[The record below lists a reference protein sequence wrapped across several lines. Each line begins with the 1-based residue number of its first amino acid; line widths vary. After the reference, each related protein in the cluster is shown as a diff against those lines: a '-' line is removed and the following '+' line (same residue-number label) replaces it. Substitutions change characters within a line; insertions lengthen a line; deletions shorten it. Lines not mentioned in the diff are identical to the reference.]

1 MMSAMD
7 EAPFLHNLTPD
18 QQRAVKTEGRDIIV
32 TAGAGTGKTST
43 LVGRYLWLLEH
54 RITPRQIAAI
64 TFTEKAA
71 REMRNRIRRA
81 VAHRARAE
89 EVDAKRAFWEELEVG
104 MDAARIG
111 TIHSLCSEIMRAHPV
126 EARVDPKFE
135 VVEEGASLALRAK
148 AVESAL
154 VWALEDESTAQL
166 YKSFTTEGLRRL
178 IRSLLEHRLDASALF
193 DSEEAAQS
201 DAAIRAALNEF
212 MENEL
217 VLGSIAELEVLQDA
231 DQLVADAGENLAQ
244 RIEMLL
250 EYWEE
255 ARTILGGDDLL
266 GAARALYLLRRKGLK
281 RGAGLKGSS
290 AKELQTGLQA
300 CYDET
305 LNPWLGGA
313 ASSDTQPD
321 KALEE
326 LWVETYHRV
335 KRLFIQACKE
345 YAQALDRQSALDF
358 DDLEFGAMQLL
369 ANQNVAKRW
378 QSEIAAIL
386 VDEFQDTNE
395 RQRTIIDSLCGDEIG
410 KLFIVGD
417 ARQSIYRFRG
427 ADVSVFR
434 RVEREIKSRRGV
446 HVELKKTFRAHKG
459 LLAEIDGLLA
469 PIMGTEDDP
478 DRLYAVPYSNL
489 EAHRSVAKSNL
500 GPPYTEVILGL
511 GQGAG
516 AARYRAAEA
525 LAGRLSVYKAAG
537 WVESWDKVALLF
549 RASTAFSVYEDA
561 LELAGIP
568 FVTVAGSG
576 FYDRPEIRDL
586 LNILRAISEPWNDA
600 ALAGLLRSPAF
611 RISDPG
617 LYALRIPNDEPVP
630 LQDAL
635 AGDLAHLSEDDQA
648 AALHAREFLQ
658 QFRPMVDRMTV
669 AELLKRV
676 VDYLDYRA
684 ILAIS
689 HTRLWRNLDKLLQD
703 AERSGLVNIRAFFE
717 YLRSMRDIGARE
729 GEAPTEALGAVQ
741 LMTIHKA
748 KGLEFSTVVLA
759 DASRGSVLRREPSYL
774 LEETGPAFRIERSM
788 GEPLIYKLAERLDK
802 QQSMAE
808 ETRIL
813 YVAATRARERLI
825 LSGHLS
831 LQRGA
836 YAANGW
842 MKSFL
847 ELLDLNPRELG
858 ANPGQDHTASLPDGS
873 KVLVS
878 VAADENLR
886 AARDTPRDIWPSSK
900 LKTIYTPLAAVDMG
914 RFDDYLELERDWRAT
929 GTRQHAPAVVVG
941 AMVHEIIRRWSFPG
955 SAARLNTLNTLA
967 LEAGLIDADQRRRAV
982 NEAEIL
988 INRLEEHPIVN
999 EIEDAEER
1007 YHELPY
1013 SRPHPSWTVDSGRID
1028 LLYKVKGEWMVID
1041 FKTDELRDEDALH
1054 RAVEEYQPQMNRYR
1068 EAVQQLLHIQP
1079 VTSICFLDAMGVIRL
1094 VPL

>member
-7 EAPFLHNLTPD
+7 ETPFLENLTPD
-18 QQRAVKTEGRDIIV
+18 QQLAVETEGRDIIV

-54 RITPRQIAAI
+54 RIAPHQIAAI

-71 REMRNRIRRA
+71 REMRNRIRKA
-81 VAHRARAE
+81 VAHRARVE
-89 EVDAKRAFWEELEVG
+89 DVDAKREFWEELEVG

-126 EARVDPKFE
+126 EARVDPEFE
-135 VVEEGASLALRAK
+135 VVEEGASLALRAE
-148 AVESAL
+148 AVESSL
-154 VWALEDESTAQL
+154 IWALEDEHTAQL
-166 YKSFTTEGLRRL
+166 FKSFTIDGLRRL
-178 IRSLLEHRLDASALF
+178 IQSLLEHRLDASTLF
-193 DSEEAAQS
+193 ESEDTAQS
-201 DAAIRAALNEF
+201 DTAIRAALNEF
-212 MENEL
+212 MENEPVL
-217 VLGSIAELEVLQDA
+217 VSIMEIKALQDTG
-231 DQLVADAGENLAQ
+231 QLIVDAGENLAQ
-244 RIEMLL
+244 RIETLL

-255 ARTILGGDDLL
+255 ARTNLGGDDLL
-266 GAARALYLLRRKGLK
+266 GAARALFLLRRKGLK

-290 AKELQTGLQA
+290 AKELQTLLQTY
-300 CYDET
+300 YDEI

-313 ASSDTQPD
+313 TSSDALPD

-326 LWVETYHRV
+326 LWEDSYHNV
-335 KRLFIQACKE
+335 KGLFIQACST

-369 ANQNVAKRW
+369 ANQNVAERW

-395 RQRTIIDSLCGDEIG
+395 RQRTIIDSLCGNDIG

-434 RVEREIKSRRGV
+434 RVEREIKARRGV
-446 HVELKKTFRAHKG
+446 HVELKKTFRAHEG
-459 LLAEIDGLLA
+459 LLAEMDGLLA

-478 DRLYAVPYSNL
+478 DRLYVVPYSNL
-489 EAHRSVAKSNL
+489 DAHRSAAKSNL
-500 GPPYTEVILGL
+500 DPPYMEVILGL

-516 AARYRAAEA
+516 AARYHAAESIA
-525 LAGRLSVYKAAG
+525 AKLSFYKAGG
-537 WVESWDKVALLF
+537 WVENWDEVALLF

-568 FVTVAGSG
+568 YVTVAGSG

-611 RISDPG
+611 QVSDPG
-617 LYALRIPNDEPVP
+617 LYALRIPNDEPIP

-635 AGDLAHLSEDDQA
+635 VGDLDHLSEDDQT

-658 QFRPMVDRMTV
+658 QFRPIVDRMTV
-669 AELLKRV
+669 AALLKRV

-689 HTRLWRNLDKLLQD
+689 HTRLWRNLDKLIQD
-703 AERSGLVNIRAFFE
+703 AERSGLVHVRTFFE
-717 YLRSMRDIGARE
+717 YLRLMRDIGARE

-759 DASRGSVLRREPSYL
+759 DASRAPVLRREPSYL
-774 LEETGPAFRIERSM
+774 LGETGPAFLLERSM
-788 GEPLIYKLAERLDK
+788 GEPLIYKLAKRLDR

-831 LQRGA
+831 MQRGA
-836 YAANGW
+836 YTANGW

-847 ELLDLNPRELG
+847 ELLNLKPDELG
-858 ANPGQDHTASLPDGS
+858 ANPGQDHIASLPDGS

-878 VAADENLR
+878 IAADDNLQI
-886 AARDTPRDIWPSSK
+886 AQDKPSEAWPSSTF
-900 LKTIYTPLAAVDMG
+900 KTINTPIGVDELG
-914 RFDDYLELERDWRAT
+914 RFDDFIELERDWRAT
-929 GTRQHAPAVVVG
+929 GSRQHAPAVVVG
-941 AMVHEIIRRWSFPG
+941 AMVHEIIRRWTFPG
-955 SAARLNTLNTLA
+955 TAARLNTLDTLA

-982 NEAEIL
+982 TESEKLL
-988 INRLEEHPIVN
+988 IRLEEHPILN

-1028 LLYKVKGEWMVID
+1028 ILYKVNGKWKIVD
-1041 FKTDELRDEDALH
+1041 FKTDELRDEE
-1054 RAVEEYQPQMNRYR
+1054 AVLKAAEEYGPQMNRYR
-1068 EAVQQLLHIQP
+1068 ETAQQLLHVQA
-1079 VTSICFLDAMGVIRL
+1079 VTSICFLDAMGAIRL

>member
-1 MMSAMD
+1 MSVID
-7 EAPFLHNLTPD
+7 ETPFYNHLTPD
-18 QQRAVKTEGRDIIV
+18 QRLAVETEGQDIIV

-54 RITPRQIAAI
+54 RITPHQIAAI

-71 REMRNRIRRA
+71 REMRNRIRKA
-81 VAHRARAE
+81 VTHRARAE
-89 EVDAKRAFWEELEVG
+89 EVDANRIFWEELEVG

-126 EARVDPKFE
+126 EACVDPEFE
-135 VVEEGASLALRAK
+135 VVEEGTSLVLRAE
-148 AVESAL
+148 AVESSL
-154 VWALEDESTAQL
+154 IWALEEESTAQL
-166 YKSFTTEGLRRL
+166 FKSFTTEGLRRL
-178 IRSLLEHRLDASALF
+178 IQSLLKHRLDASALF
-193 DSEEAAQS
+193 ESEEGAQS
-201 DAAIRAALNEF
+201 DAAIRVALNEF

-217 VLGSIAELEVLQDA
+217 VLESISELEALQDA
-231 DQLVADAGENLAQ
+231 GQLVTDAGENLAQ
-244 RIEMLL
+244 RIEVLL
-250 EYWEE
+250 ENWKES
-255 ARTILGGDDLL
+255 RTNLGGDDLL
-266 GAARALYLLRRKGLK
+266 GAARALFLLRRQGLK

-290 AKELQTGLQA
+290 AKELQWVLQA
-300 CYDET
+300 CYDEI

-313 ASSDTQPD
+313 ASSDTLPD
-321 KALEE
+321 ETLEE
-326 LWVETYHRV
+326 LWEESYHRV
-335 KRLFIQACKE
+335 KRLFIQACSA

-369 ANQNVAKRW
+369 ANQNVAERW
-378 QSEIAAIL
+378 KSEITAIL

-395 RQRTIIDSLCGDEIG
+395 RQRTIIDSLCGNEVG

-434 RVEREIKSRRGV
+434 RVEREIKARRGV
-446 HVELKKTFRAHKG
+446 HVELKETFRAHKG
-459 LLAEIDGLLA
+459 LLAEMDGLLA
-469 PIMGTEDDP
+469 PIMGIEDDP

-489 EAHRSVAKSNL
+489 DAHRRAAKSNL
-500 GPPYTEVILGL
+500 DPPYTEVILGL

-516 AARYRAAEA
+516 AARHHAAEA
-525 LAGRLSVYKAAG
+525 LVGRLSVYKTGG
-537 WVESWDKVALLF
+537 WVESWDEVALLF

-617 LYALRIPNDEPVP
+617 LYALRIPNDEPIP

-635 AGDLAHLSEDDQA
+635 TGNLNHLSDDDQA
-648 AALHAREFLQ
+648 AALHARDFLE

-684 ILAIS
+684 IMAIS
-689 HTRLWRNLDKLLQD
+689 HTRMWRNLDKLLQD
-703 AERSGLVNIRAFFE
+703 AERSGLVHTRTFFE

-759 DASRGSVLRREPSYL
+759 DASRGPVLRREPSYL
-774 LEETGPAFRIERSM
+774 LGETGPAFFLERST
-788 GEPLIYKLAERLDK
+788 GEPLIYKLAKRLDR

-836 YAANGW
+836 YTANGW

-847 ELLDLNPRELG
+847 ELLNLNPEELG
-858 ANPGQDHTASLPDGS
+858 ANPGQDLIASLPDGS
-873 KVLVS
+873 EVLVS
-878 VAADENLR
+878 IAADENLQEV
-886 AARDTPRDIWPSSK
+886 RDLPSEVWPSSK
-900 LKTIYTPLAAVDMG
+900 LKTIYTPIGADDTG
-914 RFDDYLELERDWRAT
+914 RFDDFLELERDWRAT
-929 GTRQHAPAVVVG
+929 GSRQHAPAVVVG
-941 AMVHEIIRRWSFPG
+941 AMVHETIRRWSFPG
-955 SAARLNTLNTLA
+955 TAARLNTLDTLA

-982 NEAEIL
+982 NEAEKLLMRLEKHPIL
-988 INRLEEHPIVN
+988 I
-999 EIEDAEER
+999 EIEGADER

-1028 LLYKVKGEWMVID
+1028 LLYKVNGDWMIID
-1041 FKTDELRDEDALH
+1041 FKTDELRDEE
-1054 RAVEEYQPQMNRYR
+1054 AVHMAVKEYGSQMNRYR
-1068 EAVQQLLHIQP
+1068 EAAQQLLDIQP

>member
-1 MMSAMD
+1 MSAMD
-7 EAPFLHNLTPD
+7 EDPFLHNLTPD
-18 QQRAVKTEGRDIIV
+18 QKLAVKTEGRDIIV

-54 RITPRQIAAI
+54 RTTPRQIAAI

-71 REMRNRIRRA
+71 REMRNRIRKA
-81 VAHRARAE
+81 VALRARAE
-89 EVDAKRAFWEELEVG
+89 EVDAKRVFWEELEIG

-126 EARVDPKFE
+126 EARVDPEFE
-135 VVEEGASLALRAK
+135 VVEEGASLALRAE

-154 VWALEDESTAQL
+154 IWALEDESTAQL
-166 YKSFTTEGLRRL
+166 YKSFTTDGLRRL

-193 DSEEAAQS
+193 DSEETAQS

-212 MENEL
+212 IENEL
-217 VLGSIAELEVLQDA
+217 VLESIAELEVLQDA
-231 DQLVADAGENLAQ
+231 DRLVADAGENLAQ
-244 RIEMLL
+244 RIEVLL

-255 ARTILGGDDLL
+255 ARTNLDGDDLL
-266 GAARALYLLRRKGLK
+266 GAARALFLLRRKGLK

-290 AKELQTGLQA
+290 AKELQAALQTS
-300 CYDET
+300 YDEI
-305 LNPWLGGA
+305 LNPWLGGSS
-313 ASSDTQPD
+313 SSDPQPD
-321 KALEE
+321 AALEE
-326 LWVETYHRV
+326 LWAETYLRV
-335 KRLFIQACKE
+335 KRLFIQAREE
-345 YAQALDRQSALDF
+345 YTQALDRQSALDF
-358 DDLEFGAMQLL
+358 DDLESGAVNLL
-369 ANQNVAKRW
+369 ANQKVAEHW
-378 QSEIAAIL
+378 QSKIAALL

-395 RQRTIIDSLCGDEIG
+395 RQRTIIDSLCGNDIG

-434 RVEREIKSRRGV
+434 RVEREIKARRGV
-446 HVELKKTFRAHKG
+446 HVELKKTFRAHEG

-469 PIMGTEDDP
+469 PIMGIEDDP

-489 EAHRSVAKSNL
+489 DAHRTAAKSNL
-500 GPPYTEVILGL
+500 DPPYTEVILGL
-511 GQGAG
+511 GEGAG
-516 AARYRAAEA
+516 AARYHAAES
-525 LAGRLSVYKAAG
+525 LASRLSVIKAAG
-537 WVESWDKVALLF
+537 WVESWDEIALLF
-549 RASTAFSVYEDA
+549 RAATAFSVYEDA

-617 LYALRIPNDEPVP
+617 LYALRIPSDEPIP
-630 LQDAL
+630 LEDAL
-635 AGDLAHLSEDDQA
+635 AGDLDHLSEDDRA

-658 QFRPMVDRMTV
+658 QFRPLVDRMTV

-703 AERSGLVNIRAFFE
+703 AERSGLVHIRAFFE

-774 LEETGPAFRIERSM
+774 LKETGPAFRIERRL
-788 GEPLIYKLAERLDK
+788 GEPLIYKLAERLDR

-847 ELLDLNPRELG
+847 ELLDLSPEELG
-858 ANPGQDHTASLPDGS
+858 ANPGQVQKASLPDGS
-873 KVLVS
+873 EVLVS
-878 VAADENLR
+878 VAADEEFR
-886 AARDTPRDIWPSSK
+886 VARDTPSEVWPSSK
-900 LKTIYTPLAAVDMG
+900 SKTIYTPIGVDDMG
-914 RFDDYLELERDWRAT
+914 RFDDFLELERDWRAT

-955 SAARLNTLNTLA
+955 TAARLNTLNVLA

-982 NEAEIL
+982 DEAEKL
-988 INRLEEHPIVN
+988 LMRVQEHPILT
-999 EIEDAEER
+999 EIEGADER

-1028 LLYKVKGEWMVID
+1028 LLYKVNGEWRIVD
-1041 FKTDELRDEDALH
+1041 FKTDELRDDEAVQK
-1054 RAVEEYQPQMNRYR
+1054 AVEEYRPQMNRYR

-1079 VTSICFLDAMGVIRL
+1079 VTSICFLDALGGIRL

>member
-7 EAPFLHNLTPD
+7 ETPFLNLLTPD
-18 QQRAVKTEGRDIIV
+18 QQLAVETEGQDIIV

-54 RITPRQIAAI
+54 RITPHQIAAI

-71 REMRNRIRRA
+71 REMRNRIRKA

-89 EVDAKRAFWEELEVG
+89 EVDAKRAFWEELEIG

-111 TIHSLCSEIMRAHPV
+111 TIHSLCSEILRAHPV
-126 EARVDPKFE
+126 EARVDPEFE
-135 VVEEGASLALRAK
+135 VVEEGASLALRAQ

-154 VWALEDESTAQL
+154 IWALEDESTARL
-166 YKSFTTEGLRRL
+166 FKSFTTEGLRRL
-178 IRSLLEHRLDASALF
+178 IQSLLEHRLDASTLF
-193 DSEEAAQS
+193 ESEEAAQS

-212 MENEL
+212 MENDL
-217 VLGSIAELEVLQDA
+217 VLESISELEALQDA
-231 DQLVADAGENLAQ
+231 GQLVVDAGENLAQ
-244 RIEMLL
+244 RIAVLL

-255 ARTILGGDDLL
+255 ARTNLGGDDLL
-266 GAARALYLLRRKGLK
+266 GAARVLFLFRRQGLK

-290 AKELQTGLQA
+290 AKELQAVLQT
-300 CYDET
+300 CYDEI

-321 KALEE
+321 EALEE
-326 LWVETYHRV
+326 LWDESYHRV
-335 KRLFIQACKE
+335 KRLFLQACSM
-345 YAQALDRQSALDF
+345 YALALDRQSALDF

-369 ANQNVAKRW
+369 ANQKVAERW
-378 QSEIAAIL
+378 QFEIAAIL

-395 RQRTIIDSLCGDEIG
+395 RQRTIIDSLCGNDIG

-434 RVEREIKSRRGV
+434 RVEREIKASRGV
-446 HVELKKTFRAHKG
+446 HVELKKTFRAHRG
-459 LLAEIDGLLA
+459 LLAEMDGLLA

-489 EAHRSVAKSNL
+489 DAHRSAAKSNL
-500 GPPYTEVILGL
+500 DPPYTEVILGL

-525 LAGRLSVYKAAG
+525 LAGRLSVYKTGG
-537 WVESWDKVALLF
+537 WVESWDEVALLF

-576 FYDRPEIRDL
+576 FYGRPEIRDL

-617 LYALRIPNDEPVP
+617 LYALRIPNDEPIP

-635 AGDLAHLSEDDQA
+635 VGNRDHLSEDDQA
-648 AALHAREFLQ
+648 ASLHAREFLQ

-703 AERSGLVNIRAFFE
+703 AERSDLVHVRTFFD

-759 DASRGSVLRREPSYL
+759 DASRAPVLRREPSYL
-774 LEETGPAFRIERSM
+774 LGETGPAFLLERSL
-788 GEPLIYKLAERLDK
+788 GEPLIYKLAKRLDR

-831 LQRGA
+831 MQRGA
-836 YAANGW
+836 YTANGW

-847 ELLDLNPRELG
+847 ELLNLNPVELG
-858 ANPGQDHTASLPDGS
+858 ANPGQDHIASLPDGS
-873 KVLVS
+873 EVLVS
-878 VAADENLR
+878 IAADENLKV
-886 AARDTPRDIWPSSK
+886 ARDMPSEVWPSSK
-900 LKTIYTPLAAVDMG
+900 LMTIYTPIGADDMG
-914 RFDDYLELERDWRAT
+914 KFDDYLEAERDWRAT
-929 GTRQHAPAVVVG
+929 GSRQHAPAVVVG

-955 SAARLNTLNTLA
+955 TAARLNTLDTLA

-982 NEAEIL
+982 NEAEKLL
-988 INRLEEHPIVN
+988 IRLEKHPLLA
-999 EIEDAEER
+999 EIEGADER

-1028 LLYKVKGEWMVID
+1028 LLYKVNGDWRIVD
-1041 FKTDELRDEDALH
+1041 FKTDELRDEDAVQT
-1054 RAVEEYQPQMNRYR
+1054 AVEAYGPQMNRYR
-1068 EAVQQLLHIQP
+1068 EAAKQLLNIQP
-1079 VTSICFLDAMGVIRL
+1079 MTAICFLDALGGIRL